1 MFIKIKFMKYIL
13 FILQFITE
21 FLFGVRVEGEPVPEP
36 SFKTLLP
43 EQQLEEFEW
52 INEFRVGIE
61 YGKQRLFFG

>member
-1 MFIKIKFMKYIL
+1 MKYLL
-13 FILQFITE
+13 FVLQFITE

-43 EQQLEEFEW
+43 KQQLEEFEW

>member
-1 MFIKIKFMKYIL
+1 MKYIL
-13 FILQFITE
+13 LVLQFITE
-21 FLFGVRVEGEPVPEP
+21 FLFGVRVEGESVPEP

-43 EQQLEEFEW
+43 EHQLSEFEW